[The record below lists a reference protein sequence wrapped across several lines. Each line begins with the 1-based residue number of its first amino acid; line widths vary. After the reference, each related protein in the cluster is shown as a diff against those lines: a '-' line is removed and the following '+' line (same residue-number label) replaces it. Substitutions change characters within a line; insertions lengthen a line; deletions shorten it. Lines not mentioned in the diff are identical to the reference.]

1 MKDLKEFI
9 PAFHSLDADAPD
21 VFYSYS
27 CFRFGFI
34 GNQPFSTRSRCS
46 NISLIV
52 QKEEKEKTPN
62 KEEIRMSLISTVPIM
77 PAMPST
83 KNIHQHRVPQ

>member
-1 MKDLKEFI
+1 M
-9 PAFHSLDADAPD
+9 
-21 VFYSYS
+21 
-27 CFRFGFI
+27 
-34 GNQPFSTRSRCS
+34 
-46 NISLIV
+46 IV

-62 KEEIRMSLISTVPIM
+62 KEEIKMSLISTVPIM